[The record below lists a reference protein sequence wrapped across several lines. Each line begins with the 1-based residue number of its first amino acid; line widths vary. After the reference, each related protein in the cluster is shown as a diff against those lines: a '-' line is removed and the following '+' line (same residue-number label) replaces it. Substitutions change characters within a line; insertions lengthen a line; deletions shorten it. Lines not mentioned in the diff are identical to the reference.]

1 MLVTVPLCTAGSLCL
16 GTIRRAAHSLGV
28 HLDET
33 RLHAGLWDLAA
44 TGPRD
49 DVARMQRLVE
59 HLADHAAQAKAKQ
72 PKRSLLSRIFG

>member
-1 MLVTVPLCTAGSLCL
+1 MLVTAPLCTAGSLCL
-16 GTIRRAAHSLGV
+16 ATIRSAAHSLGV

-33 RLHAGLWDLAA
+33 RLRAGLWDLAA

-49 DVARMQRLVE
+49 DVARLQRFVTD
-59 HLADHAAQAKAKQ
+59 LADHAAQAKAKQ